1 MAYHRS
7 LPACVCVCVCE
18 IASFG
23 VYICEKESDFIDDG
37 VCYKLQGVSVSTAYL
52 YRYNLKYS
60 QLKLSFNF
68 SSSHQRGRHTRHT
81 QTVFDEFSC

>member
-1 MAYHRS
+1 M
-7 LPACVCVCVCE
+7 CVCVCMCVCE

-60 QLKLSFNF
+60 QLKLSFRPINVGVTLDTHRQYLMNF
-68 SSSHQRGRHTRHT
+68 LAR
-81 QTVFDEFSC
+81 F